1 MKKTATKKRIIT
13 AAVIAAV
20 AVGGIGIKMS
30 RSASANA
37 DMPNMASVV
46 PVTRGSLKQTLRL
59 SAVLEGTDS
68 TEVSSN
74 LHYEV
79 KQLLVKEGDKV
90 TKGQL
95 LAVVDSDELSRKVQS
110 SNGSVSLIE
119 AQNNET
125 LKDRQISYDKAKIAL
140 DNAQRDYS
148 DKKTLYDAGA
158 VSEQDL
164 KNAKDALELAQR
176 EIDVIPNENGKA
188 VLSASEKQSLANSR
202 LDASIQAQILDDCK
216 IVSPIDGTVTRVNT
230 KVGRFAD
237 GGESK
242 EPMFTIENIDRL
254 GMDVQVSESDI
265 GNVQIGQ
272 TVEITADI
280 LNGKTVGGVVERIS
294 PTGEEKS
301 GGMGGRV
308 IPVHIS
314 LDEDCGRLI
323 AGITAKAT
331 ILIAE
336 ENDALIVPIEAIAE
350 NENGEDVVYT
360 AARDGTI
367 HIVPVTL
374 GAEDDLNCVITGE
387 GIEEGTNVVLSP
399 GADLAE
405 GMQIVQ

>member
-1 MKKTATKKRIIT
+1 MKKIITKKGIA
-13 AAVIAAV
+13 AAVIALA
-20 AVGGIGIKMS
+20 AVGVIGIIIS

-37 DMPNMASVV
+37 DMSNMVSTV
-46 PVTRGSLKQTLRL
+46 PVTRGSLKQTLKL

-79 KQLLVKEGDKV
+79 KELFVKEGDKV

-95 LAVVDSDELSRKVQS
+95 LAVVDSDELSRRVQS

-119 AQNNET
+119 AQNSET
-125 LKDRQISYDKAKIAL
+125 LKDRQVSYDRAKIAL
-140 DNAQRDYS
+140 DNAQKDYN

-158 VSEQDL
+158 VSDKEL
-164 KNAKDALELAQR
+164 KSAKDALELAQR
-176 EIDVIPNENGKA
+176 EIDAIPNENGKA

-216 IVSPIDGTVTRVNT
+216 ILSPIDGTVTRVNT

-242 EPMFTIENIDRL
+242 EPMFVIENVDRL

-265 GNVQIGQ
+265 GSVQIGQ
-272 TVEITADI
+272 RAEITADI

-331 ILIAE
+331 ILIEQAD
-336 ENDALIVPIEAIAE
+336 NALIVPIEAVAE

-360 AARDGTI
+360 VAQDGTI

-399 GADLAE
+399 GADLTE